1 MDSKWKERI
10 ARYSYRINIA
20 TALKEDLKEYMETKI
35 YKYIYKNFT
44 DYILQLLFQEEFK
57 GFTIKDFGKIYPIT
71 RVKLRAYL
79 L

>member
-1 MDSKWKERI
+1 MDLEQKERI
-10 ARYSYRINIA
+10 AKHSYRINIA
-20 TALKEDLKEYMETKI
+20 TALKEDLKKYIKTKI

-57 GFTIKDFGKIYPIT
+57 GFTIKDFGKIRPIT
-71 RVKLRAYL
+71 KVKLRAYL

>member
-1 MDSKWKERI
+1 
-10 ARYSYRINIA
+10 
-20 TALKEDLKEYMETKI
+20 MEIKI

-44 DYILQLLFQEEFK
+44 DYILWLLFQEEFK

-71 RVKLRAYL
+71 KIKFRTYL